1 MEKCITN
8 DEVVAGLMAYMTILL
23 FGHLRVEALSL
34 EINVDISIQGFKRVN
49 EEQRFIWQ

>member
-8 DEVVAGLMAYMTILL
+8 DEVVAGLMAYMMTIV

-34 EINVDISIQGFKRVN
+34 EINVDISIQGFRRVN
-49 EEQRFIWQ
+49 EEQTFIWQ